1 MAKDFTSQA
10 GVFMQAEAEKKA
22 TKAPAKSKPIKTD
35 PAKTDSIPIGYA
47 LKPESKSKRLN
58 LLIRPSIYEALKDKA
73 QAAGTSVNDY
83 INEIL
88 TKEVQG

>member
-1 MAKDFTSQA
+1 MAKNFSQA
-10 GVFMQAEAEKKA
+10 GGFLDAKQNTPKKTHKAETIKA
-22 TKAPAKSKPIKTD
+22 D
-35 PAKTDSIPIGYA
+35 NLPIGYEI
-47 LKPESKSKRLN
+47 KPESKTKRLN

-88 TKEVQG
+88 AREVQG

>member
-10 GVFMQAEAEKKA
+10 GIFLQAEAEKKA
-22 TKAPAKSKPIKTD
+22 PAKSKSKANKPD
-35 PAKTDSIPIGYA
+35 PTKADNIPIGYA